1 MQSSEPGVPI
11 DLGHVLMAFLLFYS
25 CPDHFDVSSHAIDLC
40 SSTAFVSKATLQGH
54 LDPAVRAELAQRLC
68 ALEPSL
74 RHDIGANIF
83 RITQCLTL
91 LHELREQ
98 LVARGATAQPTA
110 AEVQSLLVR
119 CSSST
124 LDPALVCCHACSCL
138 CLSLWRKPDNGVCL
152 PLLVPIKNYL
162 QFEARALLSYQMT
175 RNDTMQVKDLVHF
188 SVRVPFA

>member
-25 CPDHFDVSSHAIDLC
+25 SPDHFDVTSHAIDLC

-54 LDPAVRAELAQRLC
+54 LDSAVRAELAQRLC

-83 RITQCLTL
+83 RSTQCLTL
-91 LHELREQ
+91 LRELRER
-98 LVARGATAQPTA
+98 LAARGATAQPTA

-119 CSSST
+119 CSPWSVDLAIFFVFLLPRT
-124 LDPALVCCHACSCL
+124 LVLVLVLVAAAGRPRAC
-138 CLSLWRKPDNGVCL
+138 RV
-152 PLLVPIKNYL
+152 PLAVIENYL
-162 QFEARALLSYQMT
+162 HYETCIARHS
-175 RNDTMQVKDLVHF
+175 R
-188 SVRVPFA
+188 